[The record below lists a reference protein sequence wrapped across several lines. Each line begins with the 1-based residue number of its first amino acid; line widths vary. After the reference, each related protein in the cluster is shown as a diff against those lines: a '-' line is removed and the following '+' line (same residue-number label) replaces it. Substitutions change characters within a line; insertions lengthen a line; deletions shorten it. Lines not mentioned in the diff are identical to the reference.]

1 MEGVNRRLRLE
12 LELEFDGHRGCS
24 MPDTNMSAATPSATQ
39 SPAAPSPANPPQD
52 TQPTLSVAEQAIVE
66 YLRARGHKDAE
77 KAFLQEVEGRSPDE
91 KSKPVEEIGKDEF
104 LRSLAVYAEKASR
117 PGENLLKDSGTV
129 LQELQSM
136 GNPSAIQNLISSIG
150 AVGAEE
156 VISAD
161 PTDREEGFRELEAWV
176 DGSLDMYRVSSVI
189 YVKIGAH
196 YPQARI

>member
-1 MEGVNRRLRLE
+1 
-12 LELEFDGHRGCS
+12 
-24 MPDTNMSAATPSATQ
+24 MSAATPSATQ
-39 SPAAPSPANPPQD
+39 STPAPSPPNASQEEKPA
-52 TQPTLSVAEQAIVE
+52 LSTSEQAILE
-66 YLRARGHKDAE
+66 YLRARGHHDAE
-77 KAFLQEVEGRSPDE
+77 KAFLQEVAEGRSPDG
-91 KSKPVEEIGKDEF
+91 KSKLEEIGKDEF
-104 LRSLAVYAEKASR
+104 LRSLAVYAGKASR

-176 DGSLDMYRVSSVI
+176 DGSLDMYRV
-189 YVKIGAH
+189 
-196 YPQARI
+196 